1 MKKLLP
7 LTAIALH
14 LSISLS
20 VNAQDL
26 PPVEEPILLAELAP
40 PAIPAL
46 APLPALAPRPTAQ
59 SKSKPIEP
67 IMALPAAPNLLA
79 AKPVKPRPADPLGDL
94 VHTLMMEPLPLDD
107 LLASPQA
114 PHPMADLA
122 RPPAA
127 DPLGDLLKPLAAR
140 PMANL
145 ARPRTADP
153 LGDLARPLAARPMAD
168 LARQPAADPLGD
180 LADVLEAP
188 LVLEPVPPASID
200 PLDGLAKTRAASP
213 H

>member
-20 VNAQDL
+20 VNAQDF

-46 APLPALAPRPTAQ
+46 SPPVSRATAQ
-59 SKSKPIEP
+59 AKDKAKNKAKPIEP
-67 IMALPAAPNLLA
+67 IAALPVAAPLLA
-79 AKPVKPRPADPLGDL
+79 AKRVKPQPADPLGDL
-94 VHTLMMEPLPLDD
+94 VHTLMMAPLPLDD
-107 LLASPQA
+107 LLVKPLATR
-114 PHPMADLA
+114 PMADLA
-122 RPPAA
+122 KPSAA
-127 DPLGDLLKPLAAR
+127 DPLGDLVKPLA
-140 PMANL
+140 
-145 ARPRTADP
+145 T
-153 LGDLARPLAARPMAD
+153 RPMAD
-168 LARQPAADPLGD
+168 LADLAKQPAADPLGD

-200 PLDGLAKTRAASP
+200 PLDDLDKARTPKPR
-213 H
+213 